1 MMDRLTRLLAPALAA
16 ALLVLPACGPGG
28 GKPDVGDPAVRGRRV
43 YLANC
48 TACHNADPS
57 RPGSLGPAIKGSSRA
72 LLEARVVRA
81 AYPPGYKPK
90 MKSRL
95 MPAMPH
101 LARSI
106 DDLAVFLNQLGPP
119 RGGPFH

>member
-1 MMDRLTRLLAPALAA
+1 MMDRLPRLLAAALAA
-16 ALLVLPACGPGG
+16 AVLAFPGCGPGG
-28 GKPDVGDPAVRGRRV
+28 GKQDAGDPAARGRRV

-48 TACHNADPS
+48 TACHNPDPS
-57 RPGSLGPAIKGSSRA
+57 RPGSVGPAIKGSSRA
-72 LLEARVVRA
+72 LIEARVLRA
-81 AYPPGYKPK
+81 AYPPGYTPK

-106 DDLAVFLNQLGPP
+106 DDLTAFLNQ
-119 RGGPFH
+119 